1 MSMAHLQIALD
12 LLSIADALTIAEA
25 SVKGGADW
33 LEVGTPLIKNHG
45 TTAINKLKASF
56 PDRTIVADMKTVDT
70 GDLEVEIAAKNG
82 ADVVC
87 VLGMAG
93 DFTIK
98 RAVNQARAH
107 EVKVMA
113 DLLGVDDKL
122 QRARE
127 LEDLG
132 VDYILLHTP
141 LDIQKVKEEKVDA
154 SLELLRELTRQ
165 VGIPVAVAG
174 GITLET
180 ARYLKEAGADIFV
193 VGRTVTKAKDVEG
206 TVRKLCSS
214 IGVEVIERE
223 EEEVPEEELIRGFE
237 ELPTPF
243 ISDAMKR
250 FGAMRGLRPL
260 VKGKRIAG
268 RAFTVRTLGGDW
280 GKVVKAVD
288 AASEGDIIV
297 VDAQGV
303 EIAVWG
309 ELATRSAMARG
320 IKGVIIDGA
329 VRDSDDIRALG
340 YPVWARSIVPN
351 AGEPHGH
358 GKLGARISCA
368 GQPVSPG
375 DVVVADEV
383 GVVVVP
389 GRRAGEVLKK
399 SREIALKERRYK
411 EEIEAGKTL
420 SEIFGL

>member
-1 MSMAHLQIALD
+1 MAHLQIALD